1 MTPRFDR
8 VPSNRILAAVPAET
22 LERLKALLEP
32 VELSTGQ
39 VIYHHERPIEWSYF
53 ITAGLVSLVRIMGD
67 GRTAE
72 VGAIGI
78 EGVTGPDALFGI
90 PDAILECIVQV
101 PGTALRMRPEAL
113 RKEMLRS
120 PELHGFIA
128 RFVQSIINQIAQ
140 TAACNRLHS
149 LEERCCRW
157 LLTAHDSA
165 GADSFAITHEFLAT
179 ILGVQRAGV
188 SLKVSAFQK
197 DGLIRYSR
205 GHMEILDRQRI
216 LAATCE
222 CYGTIRRQIDLVFDR
237 KS

>member
-1 MTPRFDR
+1 
-8 VPSNRILAAVPAET
+8 
-22 LERLKALLEP
+22 
-32 VELSTGQ
+32 
-39 VIYHHERPIEWSYF
+39 
-53 ITAGLVSLVRIMGD
+53 MGD